1 MVEIQRSKDTCIDIL
16 STDHGNALELMAN
29 LRSTDQIL
37 KVLDGYLCRYLGSEF
52 GIGETETLL
61 RASVG
66 WNGKGRDGIE
76 AIGKTPD
83 YANAFQARDIEL

>member
-1 MVEIQRSKDTCIDIL
+1 MVEIQQSKDTCIDIL
-16 STDHGNALELMAN
+16 STDGGNRLELMAN

-37 KVLDGYLCRYLGSEF
+37 KVLDGYLCRYLGSRF

-61 RASVG
+61 RSSVG

-83 YANAFQARDIEL
+83 GLGNFQSRDIEL

>member
-1 MVEIQRSKDTCIDIL
+1 MVEIQQSKDTCIDIL

-37 KVLDGYLCRYLGSEF
+37 KVLDGYLCRYLGSGF

-61 RASVG
+61 RTSVG

-83 YANAFQARDIEL
+83 YMQNFQARDIEL